1 MMKYFGQPDTISTDY
16 VGKDGHN
23 YDLLAIFKGYG
34 YRLSI
39 IDFDHKDDVD
49 GMGVTVF
56 TKFFHSTDATY
67 AMNYLRKV
75 ARTTF

>member
-1 MMKYFGQPDTISTDY
+1 MKYFGQPTTISTDY
-16 VGKDGHN
+16 IGKDGHN

-75 ARTTF
+75 ARTSF